1 MERDDLEVND
11 SYYFNAHHS
20 EEDGKKIRKKIWMVT
35 GILTLITASEVIVG
49 LFINRMSDPGSST
62 WELIKYGYLILTLI
76 KAGYIVLVFMH
87 LGDETKNF
95 RRVVLWP
102 YFAFICYLI
111 FIALT
116 ESGYIQS
123 VLEPLKFW

>member
-1 MERDDLEVND
+1 MERDDLEIND
-11 SYYFNAHHS
+11 SYYFKSHHS

-35 GILTLITASEVIVG
+35 GLLTLITAVEVIVG
-49 LFINRMSDPGSST
+49 LFINRMSAPSETT
-62 WELIKYGYLILTLI
+62 WAMVKYGYLILTLI

-95 RRVVLWP
+95 RKVVLWP

-116 ESGYIQS
+116 ESSYVNS
-123 VLEPLKFW
+123 VLETLKFW

>member
-20 EEDGKKIRKKIWMVT
+20 EEDGKKIRKKIIFVT
-35 GILTLITASEVIVG
+35 VLLTLITALEVIVG
-49 LFINRMSDPGSST
+49 LFINRMSAPSETS
-62 WELIKYGYLILTLI
+62 WMLVKYGYLALTLV

-102 YFAFICYLI
+102 YFAFMCYLI

-116 ESGYIQS
+116 ESSYIYS